1 MDMRIPKTNLQLLI
15 VCERA
20 GRAIP
25 LARISDSTLV
35 ATAAR
40 SAIAAAAA
48 RADEIAKADMVLGA
62 IERAEAHR
70 LSEVLGALLPGI
82 SRVPRIM

>member
-1 MDMRIPKTNLQLLI
+1 MRKNRIEILL
-15 VCERA
+15 VCECA

-25 LARISDSTLV
+25 LARISDSTLIV
-35 ATAAR
+35 TAAR
-40 SAIAAAAA
+40 TAIAAADA
-48 RADEIAKADMVLGA
+48 RAEEIAKADAVLGA

-82 SRVPRIM
+82 RGAARVM

>member
-1 MDMRIPKTNLQLLI
+1 MRIPKHNVQLVL

-25 LARISDSTLV
+25 LARVSDATLV

-48 RADEIAKADMVLGA
+48 RADEIAKADSVLGT
-62 IERAEAHR
+62 IEHAEAHR
-70 LSEVLGALLPGI
+70 LREVLGALLPGI
-82 SRVPRIM
+82 SPTSRLM

>member
-1 MDMRIPKTNLQLLI
+1 MRSNMVHVVL

-25 LARISDSTLV
+25 LARVADPALV
-35 ATAAR
+35 ASAAR
-40 SAIAAAAA
+40 TAIAAARA
-48 RADEIAKADMVLGA
+48 RADEIAKADAVLGT

-70 LSEVLGALLPGI
+70 LSEVLGALLPGVA
-82 SRVPRIM
+82 RVM

>member
-1 MDMRIPKTNLQLLI
+1 MRSNKVHIVL

-25 LARISDSTLV
+25 LARVADATLV

-40 SAIAAAAA
+40 TAIAAAAA
-48 RADEIAKADMVLGA
+48 RAEEIAKADTVLGA
-62 IERAEAHR
+62 LERAEAHR
-70 LSEVLGALLPGI
+70 LSEVLGALLPGV
-82 SRVPRIM
+82 STAPRIM

>member
-1 MDMRIPKTNLQLLI
+1 MAKNNVQLVL
-15 VCERA
+15 VCERG

-25 LARISDSTLV
+25 LARIADATLV
-35 ATAAR
+35 ASAAR

-48 RADEIAKADMVLGA
+48 RADEIAKADAILGT

-70 LSEVLGALLPGI
+70 LSEVLGALLPGVSSI
-82 SRVPRIM
+82 KRLM